1 MFNPSDLAEVDVA
14 IVMESTYPYLKGGVS
29 AVVHDIVTENSDLT
43 FGIIHLAWDS
53 AGPAEDLYGV
63 PSNVI
68 WVHTR
73 YLSMQEHRDDFM
85 ALTPKVL
92 NMRPDERADLA
103 NRLFDALA
111 AIPKGDMAPMWELFD
126 EGVNPLTRRSS

>member
-1 MFNPSDLAEVDVA
+1 
-14 IVMESTYPYLKGGVS
+14 
-29 AVVHDIVTENSDLT
+29 
-43 FGIIHLAWDS
+43 LAWDS

-73 YLSMQEHRDDFM
+73 YLSMQEHRAGFM

-126 EGVNPLTRRSS
+126 EGVNPLTRRYPIWALLGSREFMHALRDRLPGLELP